1 MGKTVPG
8 EIKYAFIAADKF
20 SNFPPIKIK
29 LDVDLIRA
37 M

>member
-20 SNFPPIKIK
+20 SNFPPIK